1 MKICLSLED
10 DDKTYGKNFKPTHAV
25 TMTSQP
31 KNEILQSS
39 FYFKSTCL
47 IMMKNCICLEDD
59 DKTYGKKIQV
69 DPWSNYDVTT
79 KKRNITIQ
87 LLFQNY
93 LLDSDENLYTS
104 FRRLQDL
111 W

>member
-1 MKICLSLED
+1 MKMCIRLEE
-10 DDKTYGKNFKPTHAV
+10 Y
-25 TMTSQP
+25 
-31 KNEILQSS
+31 
-39 FYFKSTCL
+39 Y
-47 IMMKNCICLEDD
+47 
-59 DKTYGKKIQV
+59 KTYGKKIQV

-93 LLDSDENLYTS
+93 LLDSDEIFYTA